1 MTPEEREALLAGLA
15 LGSLSEPDARDAE
28 RLIRLDESAAR
39 EYEAYRELADMI
51 ALSVPLR
58 HADPALRDRVLA
70 AARRSPN
77 IWQRRRNWRRYL
89 PAAAMAAALVLV
101 SGWAI
106 SLHATID
113 DLRADQAQLAA
124 IVEAD
129 AKRLDALGQTSVS
142 SQEAA
147 SLGIR
152 LETALKDQ
160 QVILAVQSDPEAR
173 RTELQKTSA
182 AHGAH
187 GQYLWSDDNAAGV
200 LLVYDLPPLGVGD
213 TYKVWLEDAR
223 SRLVLSQS
231 FETDANGDAAVALA
245 FDPEQQPVLLYLVAS
260 NVGGEDGP
268 VVLQATLSRDGGS
281 VFR

>member
-28 RLIRLDESAAR
+28 RLIRVDEAAAR

-58 HADPALRDRVLA
+58 HADPALRERVLA
-70 AARRSPN
+70 AARRNPAPWS
-77 IWQRRRNWRRYL
+77 RRRHWRRYV

-113 DLRADQAQLAA
+113 GLRADQAQLAA

-142 SQEAA
+142 SAEAA
-147 SLGIR
+147 NLGIR

-160 QVILAVQSDPEAR
+160 QAILAVQSDPDAR
-173 RTELQKTSA
+173 RTQLDKTAA

-187 GQYLWSDDNAAGV
+187 GQYLWSDTNAAGV

-213 TYKVWLEDAR
+213 TYKVWLQDAQ
-223 SRLVLSQS
+223 SRLVLSAT
-231 FETDANGDAAVALA
+231 FNPDAKGDAAVALA

-260 NVGGEDGP
+260 SAGGTDGP
-268 VVLQATLSRDGGS
+268 VVLQAMLNRDGS
-281 VFR
+281 VLR

>member
-1 MTPEEREALLAGLA
+1 VTPEEREALLAGLA

-28 RLIRLDESAAR
+28 RLVRVDEAAAR

-58 HADPALRDRVLA
+58 HADPALRERVLA
-70 AARRSPN
+70 AARRNPAP
-77 IWQRRRNWRRYL
+77 WRQHRHWRRYV

-106 SLHATID
+106 SLHATVD
-113 DLRADQAQLAA
+113 GLRAEQAQLAA

-129 AKRLDALGQTSVS
+129 AKRLDALGRTSVS
-142 SQEAA
+142 SAEAA
-147 SLGIR
+147 NLGIR

-160 QVILAVQSDPEAR
+160 QVILAVQSDPDAR
-173 RTELQKTSA
+173 RTQLDKTSA

-187 GQYLWSDDNAAGV
+187 GQYLWSDTNAAGV

-213 TYKVWLEDAR
+213 TYKVWLQDAQ
-223 SRLVLSQS
+223 SRMVLSAT
-231 FETDANGDAAVALA
+231 FNPDAHGDAAVALA

-260 NVGGEDGP
+260 SAGGTDGP
-268 VVLQATLSRDGGS
+268 VVLQATMSRDGGS
-281 VFR
+281 ILR

>member
-28 RLIRLDESAAR
+28 RLIRADESAAR
-39 EYEAYRELADMI
+39 EYEAYRELTEMI

-58 HADPALRDRVLA
+58 HADPGLRDRVLA

-77 IWQRRRNWRRYL
+77 IWQQRRNWRRYV

-106 SLHATID
+106 SLHATIA
-113 DLRADQAQLAA
+113 DLRSDQAQLAA

-160 QVILAVQSDPEAR
+160 QVILAVQSDPAAR
-173 RTELQKTSA
+173 RTELEKTGA
-182 AHGAH
+182 AHGAY
-187 GQYLWSDDNAAGV
+187 GQYLWSDESAAGV

-223 SRLVLSQS
+223 SRLVLSAS
-231 FETDANGDAAVALA
+231 FETDVNGDAAVALA
-245 FDPEQQPVLLYLVAS
+245 FDPERQPVLLYLVAS
-260 NVGGEDGP
+260 NAGGEDGP
-268 VVLQATLSRDGGS
+268 VVLQATLNRDGGS

>member
-39 EYEAYRELADMI
+39 EYEAYRELTDMI

-58 HADPALRDRVLA
+58 RADPGLRDRVLS

-77 IWQRRRNWRRYL
+77 IWQRRRNWRRYV

-129 AKRLDALGQTSVS
+129 AKRLDALGRTSVS

-147 SLGIR
+147 NLGIR

-173 RTELQKTSA
+173 RTELQKTGA

-187 GQYLWSDDNAAGV
+187 GQYLWSDANAAGV
-200 LLVYDLPPLGVGD
+200 LLVYNLPQLGVGD
-213 TYKVWLEDAR
+213 SYKVWLEDSR

-231 FETDANGDAAVALA
+231 FEPDANGDAAVALA
-245 FDPEQQPVLLYLVAS
+245 FDPERQPVLLYLVAS
-260 NVGGEDGP
+260 NAGGKDGP
-268 VVLQATLSRDGGS
+268 VVLQATLNRDGS
-281 VFR
+281 ILR